1 MTVIVHGLCG
11 SARKERNFSVADVT
25 GLALAGILRTLCV
38 RIQPTTMSLH
48 LGVNIDHVATL
59 RQARYRTMHDSHQA
73 EPSPLIAAVMAEAA
87 GAHSITVHLRADRR
101 HIQDHDVRLLRKS
114 ITTKLN
120 LEMGN
125 TPEILAIAL
134 EVRPHFVCMVPENR
148 EEVTTEGGL
157 DVRGQIEAL
166 KPTVAALEANGTRVS
181 MFIDPELDQVKAS
194 AELGASM
201 IELHTG
207 TFANTIGA
215 ARAAEVVKLKAA
227 AELGHSLGLQI
238 NAGHGL
244 TEKNLPD
251 LFAVPYL
258 HELNIGHHIV
268 SRSIF
273 LGLKG
278 AVHEILAVM
287 KNYNLR

>member
-1 MTVIVHGLCG
+1 
-11 SARKERNFSVADVT
+11 
-25 GLALAGILRTLCV
+25 
-38 RIQPTTMSLH
+38 MSLH
-48 LGVNIDHVATL
+48 LGVNIDHVTTL
-59 RQARYRTMHDSHQA
+59 RQARYRSMLDSPNA

-101 HIQDHDVRLLRKS
+101 HIQDSDVRLLRKS

-134 EVRPHFVCMVPENR
+134 EVKPDFVCMVPEHR

-157 DVRGQIEAL
+157 DVRGNFDAL
-166 KPTVAALEANGTRVS
+166 KATVSALEANGSRVS
-181 MFIDPELDQVKAS
+181 MFIDPDLDQVKAS

-207 TFANTIGA
+207 TFANTTGTV
-215 ARAAEVVKLKAA
+215 RAAEVVRLKAA
-227 AELGHSLGLQI
+227 AELGHSLGLKV

-244 TEKNLPD
+244 TEKNLPE
-251 LFAVPYL
+251 LFAVPHL

-268 SRSIF
+268 SRAIF
-273 LGLKG
+273 IGLKA
-278 AVHEILAVM
+278 AVQEILTVM
-287 KNYNLR
+287 KGYNLRSSQ